1 MHQLKLLKY
10 MSAINV
16 IASPCL
22 VFSKFLF
29 AQVIFY
35 FLVPTLT
42 QKQLYM
48 YSCAINCTLSFSFPL
63 NLENI

>member
-35 FLVPTLT
+35 FLVPTLM
-42 QKQLYM
+42 QKQL

>member
-1 MHQLKLLKY
+1 

-16 IASPCL
+16 IASPSL

-35 FLVPTLT
+35 FLGPTLT
-42 QKQLYM
+42 QKQL
-48 YSCAINCTLSFSFPL
+48 YSCAINCTLSFSFHL